1 MVLLQQGELAAAR
14 KTEEEALRLASD
26 IKLRPGVAH
35 ASYQLGEIA
44 LMAGDLPAARR
55 HHDDAMAARRE
66 LKETRTIAESQ
77 LALAAITLEEGKAA
91 EAERQAAAVLAQS
104 QGTAPQRAAGE
115 LLIARARLAN
125 RDLPGASKALANA
138 RQVSRQSERVSVRNG
153 VAMVQA
159 EIDAAQGRTREARE
173 GLAALQRTLSRS
185 GMVLGELE
193 RRLLLL
199 RIDRAAGRPAVRAEV
214 RSLEKDA
221 GSRGLGLIVRRAQ
234 SL

>member
-14 KTEEEALRLASD
+14 KTEEEALRMATD
-26 IKLRPGVAH
+26 IKLKLGGAQ
-35 ASYQLGEIA
+35 ALFQLGEIA

-66 LKETRTIAESQ
+66 MKETRTIAESE
-77 LALAAITLEEGKAA
+77 LALAAIALEEGQAA
-91 EAERQAAAVLAQS
+91 EAERQAAAVLS
-104 QGTAPQRAAGE
+104 RGQGPAPLRAAGE

-125 RDLPGASKALANA
+125 RDLPGAARALASA
-138 RQVSRQSERVSVRNG
+138 RQLSRHSERVSVRNG
-153 VAMVQA
+153 LAMVQA
-159 EIDAAQGRTREARE
+159 EIDAGQGRTREARE
-173 GLAALQRTLSRS
+173 GLAVLQRTLSRS

-199 RIDRAAGRPAVRAEV
+199 RIDRADGRAAVRGEA
-214 RSLEKDA
+214 RTLEKDA